1 MFYCFFSLLGCLW
14 YSDCLVVYVINLCC
28 YYSDC
33 KIKHF
38 FPNRQ
43 MMDAFSYLSRSNFIN
58 AFPLNYEFSLPAPI
72 LLTPSLPCLK
82 ALKGHYRPVSGI
94 LPTGLTCSYPWLL
107 GKDVFSVFWH
117 KGISIFIQQ
126 TIWNSLYKCSCEKGP
141 LAILWPTGRKWA
153 SFDGFVSNW
162 EWMYCEF
169 CGLGNLRKW
178 LKKGILRGWNGDFGE
193 LFWRG
198 KWQPDEKMRSK
209 VGEFGHAS
217 SGACYRS
224 HAGSVSFPPWERLQ
238 SAILATTKCHT
249 SNRKVHN

>member
-14 YSDCLVVYVINLCC
+14 YSDCLVVYVIYSCRC
-28 YYSDC
+28 YSDC

-58 AFPLNYEFSLPAPI
+58 TFPLNYEFSLPAPI

-82 ALKGHYRPVSGI
+82 ALKGHYRPASGI

-126 TIWNSLYKCSCEKGP
+126 AIRNCLYKCLCEKGS
-141 LAILWPTGRKWA
+141 LTILWPFGRKRA
-153 SFDGFVSNW
+153 SFGRFVSDW
-162 EWMYCEF
+162 EWVYCEF
-169 CGLGNLRKW
+169 
-178 LKKGILRGWNGDFGE
+178 
-193 LFWRG
+193 WRT
-198 KWQPDEKMRSK
+198 WTPSKMA
-209 VGEFGHAS
+209 E
-217 SGACYRS
+217 
-224 HAGSVSFPPWERLQ
+224 
-238 SAILATTKCHT
+238 
-249 SNRKVHN
+249 NRHF